1 MNLIITF
8 MEPIKFNWL
17 SVFIRFIVEMTLLTI
32 QSPFIILPTGITAS
46 LFPYIATPF
55 IWKLLLFPVSD
66 LKYSLRCQFYIL

>member
-32 QSPFIILPTGITAS
+32 QSPFIILPTGIAAS
-46 LFPYIATPF
+46 LFPNIAAPF
-55 IWKLLLFPVSD
+55 VWMLLPFVVSE
-66 LKYSLRCQFYIL
+66 LK